1 MSRTSL
7 KWIFA
12 SVVLAAAGG
21 AVSGHAQVVSDP
33 DFTGIWMPLIE
44 REASVERIVWPAE
57 PPYTEY
63 GQAPWDAYTAEFDP
77 ITDDPAKFCVHP
89 GMPRSMLGTPTFP
102 IEIFHRPHD
111 LTMFLEAYY
120 QYRKIYIEIEGRD
133 HPEPILST
141 RMGYSIAHWEDDTLV
156 VETSHLAGRDKG
168 RILMSDDARVFER
181 IHMEIDDEDR
191 RLLVIDLRFVDPLIY
206 AEPVDI
212 RGVWYYSPDTPV
224 MEYVCSQT
232 IYDEHIAEKRAAA
245 AGAD

>member
-63 GQAPWDAYTAEFDP
+63 GQALWDAYTAEFDP

-89 GMPRSMLGTPTFP
+89 RHAA
-102 IEIFHRPHD
+102 I
-111 LTMFLEAYY
+111 
-120 QYRKIYIEIEGRD
+120 
-133 HPEPILST
+133 
-141 RMGYSIAHWEDDTLV
+141 
-156 VETSHLAGRDKG
+156 
-168 RILMSDDARVFER
+168 DAR
-181 IHMEIDDEDR
+181 HA
-191 RLLVIDLRFVDPLIY
+191 DL
-206 AEPVDI
+206 
-212 RGVWYYSPDTPV
+212 S
-224 MEYVCSQT
+224 
-232 IYDEHIAEKRAAA
+232 H
-245 AGAD
+245 